1 MKRIVSIATA
11 AGSVMAAGAAA
22 LWLAVPAGASSSAV
36 TGTEKFQIMT
46 TSATSS
52 TASVI
57 ASGVFTAGG
66 TDQQGNKVDTF
77 VFSNGTFKVAHSG
90 PSTAHLNSKTC
101 LLTIVGHGTFKLSG
115 GTGAYANISGAG
127 TYKLNILAV
136 AAKNAAGKCSQKL
149 PPTAFQQ
156 IVKASGK
163 VKL

>member
-1 MKRIVSIATA
+1 M
-11 AGSVMAAGAAA
+11 
-22 LWLAVPAGASSSAV
+22 WLAVPAGASSAV

-46 TSATSS
+46 TSATSG

-66 TDQQGNKVDTF
+66 VDQQGNKVDTF
-77 VFSNGTFKVAHSG
+77 VFSNGSFKVAHKG
-90 PSTAHLNSKTC
+90 PSTAHINPKTC
-101 LLTIVGHGTFKLSG
+101 LVTIVGHGTFKLSG

-136 AAKNAAGKCSQKL
+136 AAKNAAGKCSQKA

-156 IVKASGK
+156 IVRASGK
-163 VKL
+163 VSL

>member
-11 AGSVMAAGAAA
+11 AGAVMAAAAAA
-22 LWLAVPAGASSSAV
+22 LWLAVPAGATSAGV
-36 TGTEKFQIMT
+36 TGTENFQIMT

-66 TDQQGNKVDTF
+66 VDKQGNKVDTF
-77 VFSNGTFKVAHSG
+77 VFSNGSFKVAHSG
-90 PSTAHLNSKTC
+90 PSTAHLNPRTC

-163 VKL
+163 VTL

>member
-11 AGSVMAAGAAA
+11 AASVMAAGAAA

-66 TDQQGNKVDTF
+66 VDQQGNKVDTF
-77 VFSNGTFKVAHSG
+77 VFSNGSFKVAHKG
-90 PSTAHLNSKTC
+90 PSTAHINPKTC
-101 LLTIVGHGTFKLSG
+101 LVTIVGHGTFKLSG

-136 AAKNAAGKCSQKL
+136 AAKNAAGKCSQKA

-156 IVKASGK
+156 IVRASGK
-163 VKL
+163 VSL